1 MGVTRTWGFGVL
13 GLQGEAGPQVL
24 GVQGAG
30 FGVSPW
36 WGQGGAAAPAPARPC
51 RWPPGPQWSGSPWSP
66 SPSGRL
72 GDAGRA
78 LAGAPLPVPAT
89 APQLQCEPVRAL
101 AAPSAPSAPP
111 NSQCVPIAPVLL
123 VHCSCYQCSQ
133 CSQLFPVAPVLP
145 LPQQLLI
152 PLLPLL
158 CSQYAPVP
166 PAAPSPSP

>member
-51 RWPPGPQWSGSPWSP
+51 RWPPGPQWLGSPWSP
-66 SPSGRL
+66 SPSGRP

-78 LAGAPLPVPAT
+78 LAGAPLPAPAT
-89 APQLQCEPVRAL
+89 APPLQCEPVWAL

-123 VHCSCYQCSQ
+123 VHCSCYQ